1 MKDKISL
8 FINNNINSISFGLLN
23 GFLIFIGIFCLS
35 KFYLITKEIEIA
47 NSQLLNNSLLYI
59 PYYFMESNDKQII
72 FEKITEFKKEINE
85 KEDEEKK
92 NIQNNNK
99 PVEKKL
105 LIIIIVCILV
115 IIIIII
121 INYKVYNNVKNFK
134 QDLFNSICSSIVIL
148 LFEFVLMYVIVLK
161 YWYINVYDIINYVR
175 NNINVDY

>member
-23 GFLIFIGIFCLS
+23 GFFIFIGIFCLS
-35 KFYLITKEIEIA
+35 KKYLILEEIEIA

-59 PYYFMESNDKQII
+59 PYYFMESDTRQKILNII
-72 FEKITEFKKEINE
+72 NQFKTEINE
-85 KEDEEKK
+85 KEDEENK
-92 NIQNNNK
+92 NIQKNNK

-105 LIIIIVCILV
+105 MIIIIVYILV

-134 QDLFNSICSSIVIL
+134 KDLFNSICSSIFIF
-148 LFEFVLMYVIVLK
+148 LFEFLFMYIVILK
-161 YWYINVYDIINYVR
+161 YWYINVYNIINYVR
-175 NNINVDY
+175 NNINVDN